1 MKSTILP
8 RFKALAAA
16 LVCATLSLH
25 VAAQGAAPSN
35 PASLVPDAIRK
46 SGKLRVGTSPTYPPL
61 EFKDPMTQKLQGLDI
76 DLAAEIAR
84 RLGLQIEWAEQSFD
98 QLINSLD
105 TGRIDM
111 GASGMTDIPVRRE
124 KVDFVDYFSTG
135 TQLFTMP
142 EQAKGLNKPED
153 VCGKDVAVNRNGI
166 FFVRLQEFN
175 KNVCL
180 ARKLPEIKYS
190 LTDKTADARL
200 QIIQGRVVAAAQ
212 GVDAIRYLNESPKS
226 PDKGA
231 FVLIGQP
238 IAVDVAGFGFSKNN
252 AGLRDAV
259 AHALTL
265 MMADGSYARIFD
277 AWGLPYARMQAVT
290 VNGQAW
296 PAAAKAAV
304 AR

>member
-1 MKSTILP
+1 MKHPLLP
-8 RFKALAAA
+8 RLPVLLVTLACAA
-16 LVCATLSLH
+16 LSIHA
-25 VAAQGAAPSN
+25 AAQGSVN
-35 PASLVPDAIRK
+35 PASLVPDAVRK
-46 SGKLRVGTSPTYPPL
+46 SGVLRVGTSPTYPPL

-76 DLAAEIAR
+76 DLATEIAK

-124 KVDFVDYFSTG
+124 KIDFVDYFSTG
-135 TQLFTMP
+135 TQLFTMAD
-142 EQAKGLNKPED
+142 QAKGLSKAED

-166 FFVRLQEFN
+166 FFVRLQDFN
-175 KNVCL
+175 KNVCV

-200 QIIQGRVVAAAQ
+200 QILQGRVVAAAQ

-238 IAVDVAGFGFSKNN
+238 IAVDLAGFGFSKSN
-252 AGLRDAV
+252 AALRDAV

-265 MMADGSYARIFD
+265 MIADGSYARIFD
-277 AWGLPYARMQAVT
+277 AWALPYAKVQAVT
-290 VNGQAW
+290 INAQAL
-296 PAAAKAAV
+296 PAATSKGTV